1 MFNWGLAIL
10 LFLVLIWLSG
20 QQTVDYLKGNVEKF
34 VAEIKIEEVG
44 DASANF
50 TGNPVGAPTGT
61 SNRPEDQ
68 VQNNLLRGEP
78 LSEISRAA
86 VDDLPEDYWNP
97 FQAYV
102 GVPSS

>member
-20 QQTVDYLKGNVEKF
+20 QQTIDYLKGNVENF
-34 VAEIKIEEVG
+34 VAEIKIDEVG
-44 DASANF
+44 DVSGGSSNTSSNAS
-50 TGNPVGAPTGT
+50 T
-61 SNRPEDQ
+61 SPEQ
-68 VQNNLLRGEP
+68 QTQNNLLRGEP
-78 LSEISRAA
+78 LSEIARSA

-102 GVPSS
+102 GISNENN

>member
-20 QQTVDYLKGNVEKF
+20 QQTIDYLKGNVENF
-34 VAEIKIEEVG
+34 VAEIKIDEVG
-44 DASANF
+44 DVSSN
-50 TGNPVGAPTGT
+50 TPT
-61 SNRPEDQ
+61 SPEQ
-68 VQNNLLRGEP
+68 QTQNNLLRGEP
-78 LSEISRAA
+78 LSEIARAA

-102 GVPSS
+102 GVSNP